1 MPQARVLLLH
11 NEPVLPANHPDAASE
26 YEILEVVEDMEGV
39 VRAAGYKTERLSV
52 GNDLQRL
59 IDGLIELQ
67 PDAVFNLFE
76 GLADRP
82 STEAVVAGIL
92 EWFHVSFTGSP
103 SETLALAR
111 DKQRTKLMLR
121 GAGLPTAP
129 FFVVEHL
136 PVPKCTL
143 KWPVIVKPAM
153 QDASIGIDQSS
164 VVTNREQLEKKVE
177 YVLAHY
183 GPVLVEQFIDGREF
197 QVSLIEGAPDE
208 RGRCEPLALPL
219 AEIVFNDKSLWPI
232 YSYTAKWAETSNEY
246 LSAPLT
252 VPVIIR
258 PDWLER
264 INDVARRAYRL
275 LNCRDYARV
284 DMRVDASGEPYVLE
298 VNPNPFINSLAMSDG
313 LSVVGLCHDRFVADL
328 VEAAL
333 GRRDPRAAA
342 FRGRLI
348 RQGNDKKR
356 RGRPATA
363 ERSRP
368 RRKPR
373 GRTI

>member
-26 YEILEVVEDMEGV
+26 YEILEVVEDMERV
-39 VRAAGYKTERLSV
+39 VGAAGYKTERLSV

-136 PVPKCTL
+136 PVPKSTL

-153 QDASIGIDQSS
+153 QDCSIGIDQSS
-164 VVTNREQLEKKVE
+164 VVTNQEQLKNRVE
-177 YVLAHY
+177 HVLARY

-208 RGRCEPLALPL
+208 RGRCVPLALPL
-219 AEIVFNDKSLWPI
+219 AEIVFKDKSLWPI
-232 YSYTAKWAETSNEY
+232 YSYTAKWAESSNEY
-246 LSAPLT
+246 QSAPLV

-284 DMRVDASGEPYVLE
+284 DMRVDADGEPYVLE
-298 VNPNPFINSLAMSDG
+298 VNPNPFINSIAVSDG
-313 LSVVGLCHDRFVADL
+313 LAVVGQSHSQFVADL
-328 VEAAL
+328 VAAAL
-333 GRRDPRAAA
+333 SRRDPRSAA
-342 FRGRLI
+342 FRDRASQAKSG
-348 RQGNDKKR
+348 KK
-356 RGRPATA
+356 G
-363 ERSRP
+363 RSRP
-368 RRKPR
+368 TAPSRTRSRRKPR
-373 GRTI
+373 GRTL

>member
-1 MPQARVLLLH
+1 MPRSRVLLLH
-11 NEPVLPANHPDAASE
+11 NQPVLPAGHPDAASE
-26 YEILEVVEDMEGV
+26 YEILEVVEDIDRV

-59 IDGLIELQ
+59 IDGLIKIQ

-82 STEAVVAGIL
+82 STETVVAGIL

-153 QDASIGIDQSS
+153 QDCSIGIDQSS
-164 VVTNREQLEKKVE
+164 VVTNQSQLENRVE
-177 YVLAHY
+177 HVLARY
-183 GPVLVEQFIDGREF
+183 GPVLVEQFINGREF

-208 RGRCEPLALPL
+208 RGRCVPLALPL
-219 AEIVFNDKSLWPI
+219 SEIVFKDKSLWPI

-246 LSAPLT
+246 QSAPLV

-264 INDVARRAYRL
+264 INDVAKRAYRL

-284 DMRVDASGEPYVLE
+284 DMRVDSDGEPYILE
-298 VNPNPFINSLAMSDG
+298 VNPNPFINSLALSDG
-313 LSVVGLCHDRFVADL
+313 LGAVGLSHNQFVADL

-333 GRRDPRAAA
+333 SRRDPRSAA
-342 FRGRLI
+342 FRDRKTRSGD
-348 RQGNDKKR
+348 GKTR
-356 RGRPATA
+356 RGRSKSS
-363 ERSRP
+363 ERPRS